1 MKNLLLLPML
11 LLLGCAP
18 AYAQQSE
25 GTEVTC
31 NTPDKVLE
39 IIFTSV
45 PDASLVKISDTKPIY
60 MEFTSPSHPTN
71 LQVYFDENNCATYT
85 LEVSN
90 IEG

>member
-25 GTEVTC
+25 EVTTC

-39 IIFTSV
+39 IVFTNV
-45 PDASLVKISDTKPIY
+45 PDATLVKVSDTKPLY

-71 LQVYFDENNCATYT
+71 LQVYFDENNCATHT

-90 IEG
+90 VES